1 MILQLSEIMNIPEGM
16 KTHTVPVEADSFA
29 INGSEYPISHKEDV
43 IVRLTNLGSKKVLV
57 EVKTNLA
64 LAVPCDRCLED
75 VIVPISVDTAKEI
88 DFTMSEEQRAED
100 LDETNYVTGYDLDVD
115 QLIYEEVLIGFPM
128 KVLCSEDCKGICK
141 VCGANLNKG
150 ECGCDRTEL
159 DPRMSA
165 IRDIFNNFKEV

>member
-1 MILQLSEIMNIPEGM
+1 MIIQVSEIMNIPEGV
-16 KTHTVPVEADSFA
+16 KTYQLAIDADSFV
-29 INGSEYPISHKEDV
+29 INGCKYEISQKDDV
-43 IVRLTNLGSKKVLV
+43 AVRLTNLGSKKVLV
-57 EVKTNLA
+57 EVKTNLT
-64 LAVPCDRCLED
+64 LTVPCDRCLED
-75 VIVPISVDTAKEI
+75 VTVPISIDTAKEI
-88 DFTMSEEQRAED
+88 DFSMSEEQRAED

>member
-1 MILQLSEIMNIPEGM
+1 MIIQVSEIMNIPEGVKSYKFPLEA
-16 KTHTVPVEADSFA
+16 KTFA
-29 INGSEYPISHKEDV
+29 INGCEYEVSQKDDV
-43 IVRLTNLGSKKVLV
+43 TVRLTNLGSKKILV
-57 EVKTNLA
+57 EVKTNLT
-64 LAVPCDRCLED
+64 LVVPCDRCLED
-75 VIVPISVDTAKEI
+75 VIVPIEIDTAKEI
-88 DFTMSEEQRAED
+88 DFSISEEQRAED
-100 LDETNYVTGYDLDVD
+100 LDETSYVTGYDLDVD

-128 KVLCSEDCKGICK
+128 KVLCSEECKGICK

>member
-1 MILQLSEIMNIPEGM
+1 MILQLSEIMNIPEGS
-16 KTHTVPVEADSFA
+16 KTHRLKLESDSFV
-29 INGSEYPISHKEDV
+29 INGSEYPISQKDEV
-43 IVRLTNLGSKKVLV
+43 IVRLTNLGQKKVLV
-57 EVKTNLA
+57 EVTTSLT
-64 LAVPCDRCLED
+64 LVVPCDRCLED
-75 VIVPISVDTAKEI
+75 VAVPIRIDAAKEI
-88 DFTMSEEQRAED
+88 DFTLTEEQRTED

-115 QLIYEEVLIGFPM
+115 RLIYEEVLIGFPM

-141 VCGANLNKG
+141 VCGANLNQG

>member
-1 MILQLSEIMNIPEGM
+1 MIIQLSEIMNIPEGV
-16 KTHTVPVEADSFA
+16 KSYKVAIDAESFVV
-29 INGSEYPISHKEDV
+29 NGCEYPISQKEDV
-43 IVRLTNLGSKKVLV
+43 EVRLTNLGQKKVLV
-57 EVKTNLA
+57 EVKTNLTFS
-64 LAVPCDRCLED
+64 VPCDRCLEN
-75 VIVPISVDTAKEI
+75 VTVPISIDTAKEI
-88 DFTMSEEQRAED
+88 DFSISEEQRTED

-128 KVLCSEDCKGICK
+128 KVLCNEECKGICK
-141 VCGANLNKG
+141 VCGANLNEG